1 MQLKYTV
8 FIFFVLQELSALGCL
23 WKFHNIC
30 SLTESYVNNQG
41 PRIPHLG
48 ISPLCFK
55 SLYGLTRCIGQD
67 SDRNI
72 EINGKI
78 LNGGNH
84 IENWLLNIGRAKG
97 IFLIY

>member
-8 FIFFVLQELSALGCL
+8 FIFFVLQELSALCCL

-48 ISPLCFK
+48 ISPLCLK

-72 EINGKI
+72 EIHGRI

-84 IENWLLNIGRAKG
+84 TENRLINIGRAKG
-97 IFLIY
+97 NFFIY